1 MTLRPAL
8 PLLAALLALPVTAA
22 PIPVDGT
29 TPYPTPP
36 DIRLSRP
43 VPTAPYAPPSRFGT
57 IAPIP
62 PASDRQPAPVRD
74 IDMDIRPAPRRLPDR
89 PR

>member
-8 PLLAALLALPVTAA
+8 ALLAALLALPAIAA

-29 TPYPTPP
+29 TPYPPPP

-62 PASDRQPAPVRD
+62 PATDRQPPPVRD